1 MKKSTSNVAKLTLGM
16 ASAVLLSACASSRA
30 VSIKTLLDDPGRF
43 NGKAVEVHGETTQAT
58 GALGYAEYQIDDGTG
73 KLTVVTQTGGAP
85 RKGAQVRV
93 QGTFRSVGTIG
104 SKSAS
109 VLEEKKRVD

>member
-1 MKKSTSNVAKLTLGM
+1 MKKSRSNAAKLSFGVL
-16 ASAVLLSACASSRA
+16 SAVLISACASSRV
-30 VSIKTLLDDPGRF
+30 VSIKTLLDDPRRF
-43 NGKAVEVHGETTQAT
+43 NGKAVEVHGETTQTT

-73 KLTVVTQTGGAP
+73 KLTVVTQHNGAP

-93 QGTFRSVGTIG
+93 RGKFRSVGTIG

-109 VLEEKKRVD
+109 VLEETKRVD